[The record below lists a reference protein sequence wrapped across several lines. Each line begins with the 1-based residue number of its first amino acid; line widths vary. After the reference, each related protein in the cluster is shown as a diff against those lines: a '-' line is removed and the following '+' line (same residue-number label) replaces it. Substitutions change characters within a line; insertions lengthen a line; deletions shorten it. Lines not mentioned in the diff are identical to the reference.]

1 MIKEDELLNRPRI
14 QFAIFSEHQI
24 YVGLAVRL
32 TSSIQPVDVRREL
45 HRARDCAGHGRQE
58 REVNGQPFSASA
70 FANRGDLPGYARL

>member
-45 HRARDCAGHGRQE
+45 HGARDCAGHGRQE
-58 REVNGQPFSASA
+58 REVNGQPDEEGKQQNDRNNSCQ
-70 FANRGDLPGYARL
+70 